1 VLFALACCLAAAA
14 TAIAARS
21 LWLPQPLPAA
31 PPPAPAQMVEGVQR
45 AEQLQREVDRLRSE
59 LEEALERNKELESK
73 KRRRAAR

>member
-1 VLFALACCLAAAA
+1 
-14 TAIAARS
+14 
-21 LWLPQPLPAA
+21 
-31 PPPAPAQMVEGVQR
+31 MVEGVQR